1 MRILVG
7 KIFLALLV
15 GTLLLGPISWASIRA
30 KDHMLAD
37 PIFRLPDGTETLIA
51 GDSHAE
57 VGLDPTHLPGSA
69 SIATSAENYFYTY
82 FKIRHFL
89 RRNPGIKTVVLG
101 CGWHNFTRGYQE
113 SWLFGDKAAS
123 KQEYFPL
130 LDNGGTRTLRRW
142 SPDYLVP
149 LLVYDAGLPIGL
161 YKNNFLLKGIVG
173 RQLSRKDIPFY
184 GGYLGLDSS
193 RIEGAEIREKLQLY
207 YACAP
212 PASEVEVSSVMVVFF
227 RKIIELCRANSIR
240 VLLVNT
246 PVHSL
251 YREGVPGKMI
261 SEFNRVIAETI
272 AAPGVRYVD
281 LSDLP
286 LPESSF
292 LNGDHVNR
300 RGAGAVTKVVADM
313 LAPGR
318 EPSL

>member
-7 KIFLALLV
+7 KIVLALLV

-30 KDHMLAD
+30 KEKILTDQ
-37 PIFRLPDGTETLIA
+37 IFQLSDGTETLIA
-51 GDSHAE
+51 GDSHME
-57 VGLDPTHLPGSA
+57 VGFDPTHLPGSA
-69 SIATSAENYFYTY
+69 SISTSAENYFYTY
-82 FKIRHFL
+82 FKLRHFL
-89 RRNPGIKTVVLG
+89 QRNPGIRTVILG

-113 SWLFGDKAAS
+113 SFLFGDKAATM
-123 KQEYFPL
+123 QEYFPL
-130 LDNGGTRTLRRW
+130 LDEGGTRTLRRW

-161 YKNNFLLKGIVG
+161 YKNKFLLKGILR
-173 RQLSRKDIPFY
+173 RQLSKTDIPFY
-184 GGYLGLDSS
+184 GGYRGSDRS
-193 RIEGAEIREKLQLY
+193 RIDEAKIREKLQLY
-207 YACAP
+207 YACVP
-212 PASEVEVSSVMVVFF
+212 PSSEVEVTPLMVVYL

-261 SEFNRVIAETI
+261 SEFNRIIAETS
-272 AAPGVRYVD
+272 AAPWVRYVD

-286 LPESSF
+286 LPMSSF
-292 LNGDHVNR
+292 LDGDHVNR
-300 RGAGAVTKVVADM
+300 SGAGVVTKVVADM
-313 LAPGR
+313 LTPGR